1 MNTVYGMDVTEKN
14 DKYVAIAEK
23 GASIF
28 SEITVPGRFL
38 VELFPWLAH
47 LPAWFP
53 GARFKRL
60 AREWEKDILAVR
72 NVAFDAVMDDMV
84 YPTYKL
90 LLSNSPNL
98 LRLGAM
104 LAPAWRI
111 P

>member
-1 MNTVYGMDVTEKN
+1 MNTVYGIDVTEKN

-53 GARFKRL
+53 GARFKQI
-60 AREWEKDILAVR
+60 AREWKKDILAVR

-84 YPTYKL
+84 YSTCKL
-90 LLSNSPNL
+90 LPSLTY
-98 LRLGAM
+98 
-104 LAPAWRI
+104 
-111 P
+111 

>member
-14 DKYVAIAEK
+14 DKFVAIAEK

-53 GARFKRL
+53 GARFKQI
-60 AREWEKDILAVR
+60 AREWKKDILAVR
-72 NVAFDAVMDDMV
+72 NVAFDAVIDDMV
-84 YPTYKL
+84 ESTCKL
-90 LLSNSPNL
+90 LLSL
-98 LRLGAM
+98 TY
-104 LAPAWRI
+104 
-111 P
+111 